1 MKLQSEVSGCGRRV
15 DLAETLQL
23 SPVVVA
29 LHALKCIHQGI
40 EISPGKLT
48 VLLPLHGAGVW
59 SQRRKSKIVID
70 KLRVI
75 SGKKYSEIM

>member
-1 MKLQSEVSGCGRRV
+1 MPLKLQSEVSGRGRRV

-48 VLLPLHGAGVW
+48 ILLPSHGAGVG
-59 SQRRKSKIVID
+59 SQGRM
-70 KLRVI
+70 
-75 SGKKYSEIM
+75 SENRYR